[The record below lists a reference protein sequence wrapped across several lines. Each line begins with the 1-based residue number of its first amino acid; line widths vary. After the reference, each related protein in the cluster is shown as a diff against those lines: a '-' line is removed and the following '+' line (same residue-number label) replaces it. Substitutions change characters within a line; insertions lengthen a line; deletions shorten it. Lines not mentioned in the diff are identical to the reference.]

1 MTPAARDAVGIRA
14 HPPCGGFFVARR
26 ECALRSEM
34 KMTNVWTLAAL
45 WFGLALFASLC
56 SIYLRLSTALVE
68 IIVGTGAGWIIASL
82 IGGSPC
88 APAPPVKFLPPAGR
102 VDHRLAHRRLARRRR
117 ALDQVPRRRRRDHA
131 YLSRRYRARP
141 GRVPAEMER

>member
-82 IGGSPC
+82 IGGP
-88 APAPPVKFLPPAGR
+88 PPARGAR
-102 VDHRLAHRRLARRRR
+102 GQLA
-117 ALDQVPRRRRRDHA
+117 
-131 YLSRRYRARP
+131 P
-141 GRVPAEMER
+141 GPGP